1 MQNFFTALLQEDTLR
16 YWLGIKGVM
25 PADTLLLEP
34 ATIMGAD
41 ASDAGERMLVPT
53 ASEELADTC
62 EESGSR
68 FNFRWQVT
76 PLNTLVSAKSKKIN
90 NCHLPRIN
98 NGLPAYRWCISKC
111 LCFYVIGPMAPQGRR
126 WIFTCTCG
134 VSAKGWWRCST
145 GNAGRHLSC
154 N

>member
-1 MQNFFTALLQEDTLR
+1 
-16 YWLGIKGVM
+16 M

-68 FNFRWQVT
+68 FNFR
-76 PLNTLVSAKSKKIN
+76 
-90 NCHLPRIN
+90 
-98 NGLPAYRWCISKC
+98 
-111 LCFYVIGPMAPQGRR
+111 
-126 WIFTCTCG
+126 
-134 VSAKGWWRCST
+134 
-145 GNAGRHLSC
+145 
-154 N
+154 